1 MYDLVGQ
8 QLGNYRVVRLVGRG
22 GFAEVYLG
30 EHIHLNSFAALKVL
44 HTVLSD
50 EQQESFVQE
59 AQRLVQLHH
68 PHIVRLLDF
77 AVQAGTPFLVM
88 DYAPGG
94 TLRELHPS
102 GSRLPLDLVVSY
114 VQQVASALYYA
125 HSQHLI
131 HRDIKPENMLV
142 GSQHDLLLS
151 DFGLAVSATLSSSYS
166 TLLMDQQV
174 AGTSLYLAPE
184 QLQGHPLPASDQ
196 YSLAVVVYEWLC
208 GKSPFRGSLLEIAIQ
223 HLSLPPP
230 PLRDRA
236 SDLSSAIEEVVLQAL
251 AKEPG
256 QRFADVQEF
265 ARALERAYLEGLQ
278 QFSTL
283 HDSTSPD
290 TTQLRSLEKE
300 EVPSAQQQPVRQITP
315 GNIRMPEPIWK
326 VPTIFTPLIGREQE
340 AAAVATL
347 LKSPEIRLVTL
358 LGTGE
363 IGKTRLSLQIAG
375 EMREYFIDGVCFVH
389 LASISDPRLI
399 VPAIAQ
405 GLGIQD
411 TSALPVFEQV
421 KAFLQKKHI
430 LLMLDNFEQVA
441 LAASML
447 EELLA
452 ACPHLTILVTSR
464 VVLHVQAEHEFPVS
478 PLALPDL
485 SQPIERDTL
494 AQVASVALFLQRARS
509 ILPTFQLTDTNA
521 RAIAEICVRLDG
533 LPLAIELAA
542 ARIKILPP
550 QALLLRL
557 AHLFEVLTGGT
568 RTQPPRQQTLRNT
581 LKWSYDLLSASEQR
595 LFRRIAVFVGG
606 WTLEA
611 VEAVCYYDVEK
622 GQISALD
629 EVASLLDKSLLILL
643 ESKSREAR
651 LQMLMTV
658 REYGL
663 ERLRASG
670 EAEETRQA
678 HALYFIAL
686 AEVAERQQFGGEQ
699 ALWLERLERAD
710 SNLRAALR
718 WLSEQHQT
726 ELSLRLGGSLYWFWT
741 VRGRIN
747 EGHLWLEKALAE
759 SEGAAA
765 PVYSRDDPR
774 GRPIPPN
781 ERIPTQEVSSPV
793 LAKALR
799 NAGGFAYNLRKY
811 DLAEERCQK
820 SLALYRQLGDTQ
832 GCAFALYWLGLL
844 ACWTSHNYPLARAL
858 AEEALALQTALNNKS
873 GMADALLMSAYIA
886 LNQGNYPQARHFIEQ
901 GLACFKEAHDSWGM
915 ASALQYLGRVLL
927 EQGEYTL
934 AHAKIEESGTIST
947 GLNYKDGIAYALG
960 LKGHIALRQGNV
972 ATARS
977 LIEESLAQHREVGQQ
992 SGMAESLFL
1001 LAKVS
1006 QVERNYGAARTL
1018 YEKCLAL
1025 LEKLREQDMQISSL
1039 EGLGIVVMAQGQ
1051 PAPAVLLWSTAAQMR
1066 AALGILMPPLD
1077 RIDYELAEKA
1087 ARAQLSAKKF
1097 ASLWAQG
1104 YTMTPEQVLA
1114 AQEQYITPTPPSTI
1128 PPPAGVKSPF
1138 PANYPDGLTAREV
1151 EVLRLLAQGWT
1162 DHQIAE
1168 RLVIS
1173 PRTVNKHL
1181 TTIYSKIRVPSRS
1194 AATRYAVERKLV

>member
-1 MYDLVGQ
+1 MHDLVGQ

-44 HTVLSD
+44 HTVLTD

-59 AQRLVQLHH
+59 AQRLVQLRH

-94 TLRELHPS
+94 TLRELHPT

-114 VQQVASALYYA
+114 VQQVASALHYA
-125 HSQHLI
+125 HSQRLI

-142 GSQHDLLLS
+142 GSQNDLLLS
-151 DFGLAVSATLSSSYS
+151 DFGLAVSATMSNSFS

-174 AGTSLYLAPE
+174 AGTSFYLAPE
-184 QLQGHPLPASDQ
+184 QLQGNPQPASDQ

-208 GKSPFRGSLLEIAIQ
+208 GKSPFRGTLLEVAVQ
-223 HLSLPPP
+223 HLSKPPP
-230 PLRDRA
+230 PLRDRVPN
-236 SDLSSAIEEVVLQAL
+236 LSSSIEEVVLQAL

-265 ARALERAYLEGLQ
+265 ARALERAHSEGLQ
-278 QFSTL
+278 QPSVQHYPTL
-283 HDSTSPD
+283 PVN
-290 TTQLRSLEKE
+290 TQLRFLEKE
-300 EVPSAQQQPVRQITP
+300 EVPTAQQQPVRQITP
-315 GNIRMPEPIWK
+315 ANIRVPEPIWK
-326 VPTIFTPLIGREQE
+326 VPAILTPLFGREQE
-340 AAAVATL
+340 AVAVGTL

-358 LGTGE
+358 LGTGG
-363 IGKTRLSLQIAG
+363 IGKTRLSLQIAV
-375 EMREYFIDGVCFVH
+375 EMREYFIDGVCFVP

-399 VPAIAQ
+399 MPAIALK
-405 GLGIQD
+405 LGIQD
-411 TSALPVFEQV
+411 ASVLPVFEQV
-421 KAFLQKKHI
+421 TAFLQKKHI
-430 LLMLDNFEQVA
+430 LLVLDNFEQVA
-441 LAASML
+441 MAASL
-447 EELLA
+447 VEELLA
-452 ACPHLTILVTSR
+452 ACPQLTILVTSR

-478 PLALPDL
+478 PLTLPDL
-485 SQPIERDTL
+485 IQPIERDTL

-509 ILPTFQLTDTNA
+509 ILPTFQLTATNA

-557 AHLFEVLTGGT
+557 AHLFEVLTGSN
-568 RTQPPRQQTLRNT
+568 RSQPPRQQTLRNT

-622 GQISALD
+622 VQISALD
-629 EVASLLDKSLLILL
+629 EVASLLDKSLLLQL
-643 ESKSREAR
+643 EREGKEAR

-658 REYGL
+658 REYAL
-663 ERLRASG
+663 ECLRASG

-678 HALYFIAL
+678 HALYFLAL

-699 ALWLERLERAD
+699 ALWLERLERED
-710 SNLRAALR
+710 SNLRAALQ
-718 WLSEQHQT
+718 WLSEQHQA
-726 ELSLRLGGSLYWFWT
+726 ELSLRLSAALYWFWT
-741 VRGRIN
+741 VRGHIN

-759 SEGAAA
+759 SEGAA
-765 PVYSRDDPR
+765 
-774 GRPIPPN
+774 
-781 ERIPTQEVSSPV
+781 TPV

-844 ACWTSHNYPLARAL
+844 ACWARHDFQLARDL
-858 AEEALALQTALNNKS
+858 AEEALALQTALNDKS
-873 GMADALLMSAYIA
+873 GMADALLMIAFVA
-886 LNQGNYPQARHFIEQ
+886 LNQGNYPEARLFFEQ
-901 GLACFKEAHDSWGM
+901 GLARFKEAHDSWGM

-934 AHAKIEESGTIST
+934 AHAKIEESKAISA
-947 GLNYKDGIAYALG
+947 GLGYKDGIAYALG
-960 LKGHIALRQGNV
+960 LKGHIALRQGDA

-977 LIEESLAQHREVGQQ
+977 LIEESLAQHRERGQQ
-992 SGMAESLFL
+992 SGMAESLLL

-1006 QVERNYGAARTL
+1006 QAEGSYGAARTL

-1025 LEKLREQDMQISSL
+1025 LEKLGEQDMQISSL
-1039 EGLGIVVMAQGQ
+1039 EGLGIVVMAQGR
-1051 PAPAVLLWSTAAQMR
+1051 PASAVLLWSTAAQMR
-1066 AALGILMPPLD
+1066 EELGILMPPLE
-1077 RIDYELAEKA
+1077 RSDYELAEKV
-1087 ARAQLSAKKF
+1087 ARKQLGAKTF

-1114 AQEQYITPTPPSTI
+1114 VQEPDITPTPASFI
-1128 PPPAGVKSPF
+1128 PPPTGVKPPS

-1181 TTIYSKIRVPSRS
+1181 TTIYSKIGVPSRS
-1194 AATRYAVERKLV
+1194 AATRYAIERKLV

>member
-1 MYDLVGQ
+1 MHDLVGQ
-8 QLGNYRVVRLVGRG
+8 QLGNYRVVRLIGRG

-44 HTVLSD
+44 HTVLTD

-59 AQRLVQLHH
+59 AQRLVQLRH

-94 TLRELHPS
+94 TLRGLHPT
-102 GSRLPLDLVVSY
+102 GSRLPPDLVVSY
-114 VQQVASALYYA
+114 IQQMASALHYA

-142 GSQHDLLLS
+142 GSQNDLLLS
-151 DFGLAVSATLSSSYS
+151 DFGLAVSATLSNSYS

-230 PLRDRA
+230 PLRDRVP
-236 SDLSSAIEEVVLQAL
+236 DLSSSIEEVVLQAL

-265 ARALERAYLEGLQ
+265 AHALERAYLDGLQ
-278 QFSTL
+278 QPSFQHYPTL
-283 HDSTSPD
+283 PD

-300 EVPSAQQQPVRQITP
+300 EVPSAQQQQPVHQITP

-326 VPTIFTPLIGREQE
+326 VPTIFTPLIGRDQE
-340 AAAVATL
+340 AAAVGTL

-358 LGTGE
+358 LGTGG
-363 IGKTRLSLQIAG
+363 IGKTRLSLRTAV
-375 EMREYFIDGVCFVH
+375 EMRTYFIDGVCFVP
-389 LASISDPRLI
+389 LASISDAGLI
-399 VPAIAQ
+399 MPAIAQ
-405 GLGIQD
+405 ELGIQD
-411 TSALPVFEQV
+411 ASVLPAFEQV

-430 LLMLDNFEQVA
+430 LLVLDNFEQVA
-441 LAASML
+441 MAASMI

-452 ACPHLTILVTSR
+452 ACPQLTILVTSR

-485 SQPIERDTL
+485 TQPIERDTL

-509 ILPTFQLTDTNA
+509 ILPTFQLTATNA

-581 LKWSYDLLSASEQR
+581 LKWSYDLLSTSEQR
-595 LFRRIAVFVGG
+595 LFRRLAVFVGG

-611 VEAVCYYDVEK
+611 VEAMCYYDVEK
-622 GQISALD
+622 EQVSALD
-629 EVASLLDKSLLILL
+629 EVASLLDKSLLLQL
-643 ESKSREAR
+643 EREGREAR

-663 ERLRASG
+663 ECLRASG

-678 HALYFIAL
+678 HALYFLAL

-699 ALWLERLERAD
+699 ALWLERLERED
-710 SNLRAALR
+710 SNLRAALQ

-726 ELSLRLGGSLYWFWT
+726 ELSLRLSGSLYWFWT
-741 VRGRIN
+741 VRGHIN

-759 SEGAAA
+759 SE
-765 PVYSRDDPR
+765 
-774 GRPIPPN
+774 
-781 ERIPTQEVSSPV
+781 EVSAPV

-811 DLAEERCQK
+811 DLAEEHCQK

-934 AHAKIEESGTIST
+934 AHAKIEESKAISADL
-947 GLNYKDGIAYALG
+947 GYKDGIAYALG
-960 LKGHIALRQGNV
+960 LKGHIALRQGDA

-977 LIEESLAQHREVGQQ
+977 LIEESLAQHRERGQQ
-992 SGMAESLFL
+992 SGMAESLLL

-1006 QVERNYGAARTL
+1006 QAEGNYEAARTL

-1039 EGLGIVVMAQGQ
+1039 EGLGIVVMAQGR
-1051 PAPAVLLWSTAAQMR
+1051 PASAVLLWSTAAQMR
-1066 AALGILMPPLD
+1066 EALGILMPPLD
-1077 RIDYELAEKA
+1077 RTDYEPAETA
-1087 ARAQLSAKKF
+1087 ARAQLGAKTF

-1104 YTMTPEQVLA
+1104 YTMTPAQVLA
-1114 AQEQYITPTPPSTI
+1114 VQEQDITPTQPSSI
-1128 PPPAGVKSPF
+1128 PLPAGVKPPS

-1173 PRTVNKHL
+1173 TRTVNKHL
-1181 TTIYSKIRVPSRS
+1181 TTIYSKIGVPSRS